1 MYKSTPHRKAHPM
14 CGRFALAMPA
24 KSIAEHFGLEST
36 EGLSMR
42 YNIAPTQEVA
52 TVSGASE
59 GQGRALAIRRWGMIP
74 HWAKD
79 AKIGARMINAR
90 AETIDSKPS
99 FREPFRRR
107 RCLIPASGFYEW
119 RREVKTRLPYYIRL
133 RDRSPMAFA
142 GLWDRWQPGD
152 GEPVESCTII
162 TTGANEIVGE
172 LHDRMPVILD
182 PGDYNRWLDTRAAN
196 TGGLLEL
203 LAPYPSNAM
212 DMIPVG
218 DIVNNARNE
227 DPRCIEPAGQV

>member
-1 MYKSTPHRKAHPM
+1 M

-24 KSIAEHFGLEST
+24 KSIAEHFGLDST

-42 YNIAPTQEVA
+42 YNIAPTQNVA
-52 TVSGASE
+52 TVIENPGE
-59 GQGRALAIRRWGMIP
+59 HERALAMRRWGMIP
-74 HWAKD
+74 SWAKD

-99 FREPFRRR
+99 FREPLRRR

-119 RREVKTRLPYYIRL
+119 RREGKTRLPFYIRL
-133 RDRSPMAFA
+133 GDGSPMAFA
-142 GLWDRWQPGD
+142 GLWDIWKPGD
-152 GEPVESCTII
+152 GAPVESCTII
-162 TTGANEIVGE
+162 TTAANEIVGK

-182 PGDYNRWLDTRAAN
+182 PGDYGRWLDTGAAD
-196 TGGLLEL
+196 TDSLRDL
-203 LAPYPSNAM
+203 LAPYPSGAI

-227 DPRCIEPAGQV
+227 DPRCIEPA